1 MLVTE
6 ENIDL
11 EETEEFVEVPFSPVK
26 DFWRRFSRN
35 TMARFGFTMTI
46 IFFFLAI
53 LADLLSPY
61 DPTVGFANNL
71 YRGLGS
77 RLPPSFWHPF
87 GTDAS
92 GFDVFSQILAGSRV
106 SLTIG
111 FISVSISVTI
121 GISLG
126 ATAGFFGGKV
136 DDIIMRFTDLILCIP
151 TFFLLLM
158 IVALFG
164 QSLINIMIVIGLLG
178 WTGTC
183 RLIRAEFLKI
193 RQEEYVEAAKAL
205 GARDRT
211 IIFKHIL
218 PNALSP
224 VIVNASLGVAGAILT
239 ESGLSF
245 LGLGDTSIVTWGG
258 MLTRANEDLVQGR
271 LWIPTF
277 PGLAIF
283 AVVVAFNMIG
293 DGIRDAI
300 DPKLKNK

>member
-1 MLVTE
+1 MLVKNDNE
-6 ENIDL
+6 EL
-11 EETEEFVEVPFSPVK
+11 EEKEEFVEVPFNPYK

-35 TMARFGFTMTI
+35 TMARIGFTTI
-46 IFFFLAI
+46 VFCLIIALF
-53 LADLLSPY
+53 ADVLGPY
-61 DPTVGFANNL
+61 SPTVGFSNVD
-71 YRGLGS
+71 YRGLGK
-77 RLPPSFWHPF
+77 RIAPNFFHPL
-87 GTDAS
+87 GTERNGYDIL
-92 GFDVFSQILAGSRV
+92 SQIIAGSRV
-106 SLTIG
+106 SLLIG
-111 FISVSISVTI
+111 FVSVSISITI
-121 GISLG
+121 GVTLG
-126 ATAGFFGGKV
+126 ATAGFFRGTI
-136 DDIIMRFTDLILCIP
+136 DDIIMRFTDLIICIP

-158 IVALFG
+158 IVSLFG
-164 QSLINIMIVIGLLG
+164 QSLLNIMVVIGLLG
-178 WTGTC
+178 WTGTA
-183 RLIRAEFLKI
+183 RLTRAEFLKI
-193 RQEEYVEAAKAL
+193 REEEFVEAARAL

-224 VIVNASLGVAGAILT
+224 VIVNATLGVASAILT

-258 MLTRANEDLVQGR
+258 MLTDANIDLVAGR

-283 AVVVAFNMIG
+283 VVVVAFNMIG